1 MVSQGVGSLPTCKSG
16 HTINFVIRYK
26 KRKKKRKERKRKGYK
41 VFVHW
46 KKEAKLSLFPNHVI
60 LYLENSNV
68 SVDTLLEFIRQFK
81 MLAAY
86 SII

>member
-1 MVSQGVGSLPTCKSG
+1 MWVACLLPNLGTPLTLSFGKE
-16 HTINFVIRYK
+16 
-26 KRKKKRKERKRKGYK
+26 KKRKEKRKKRKGYK
-41 VFVHW
+41 IYGHW
-46 KKEAKLSLFPNHVI
+46 NKEVKISLFPDHVI

-68 SVDTLLEFIRQFK
+68 SLDTLLECIRQFK